1 MLKHHGIKVT
11 RTCCHRQDGTFGES
25 TRPIPIW
32 ILARDIEN
40 QVSPAVK
47 YYVHDES
54 LSELDTQDGDKVE
67 IGGEHHF
74 FGNVDSEICEFA
86 LIDEIPHVCNLG
98 LCSLLTD
105 AVITRIIERNGILF
119 HHPQREAS

>member
-54 LSELDTQDGDKVE
+54 LSELDPQDGDKVE

-74 FGNVDSEICEFA
+74 FGNVDSEIFEFA
-86 LIDEIPHVCNLG
+86 LIDGIPHVCNLG
-98 LCSLLTD
+98 LFSLLTD

-119 HHPQREAS
+119 HHPQREVS